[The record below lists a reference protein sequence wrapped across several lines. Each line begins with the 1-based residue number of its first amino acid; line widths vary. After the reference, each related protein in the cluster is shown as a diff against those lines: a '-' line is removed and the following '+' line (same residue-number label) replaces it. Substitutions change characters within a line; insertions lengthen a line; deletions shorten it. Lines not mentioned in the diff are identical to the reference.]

1 MLNNQFT
8 AVHWFYLEKISS
20 ILLTTSLLTYVG
32 AVLKSTDNV
41 AGPMSKIGPN
51 WSYIPHGT
59 ESERV
64 VGPIPKIGP
73 NWSYDPLGTGS
84 NL

>member
-1 MLNNQFT
+1 MLNNKFT
-8 AVHWFYLEKISS
+8 AVYWFYLEKITS

-32 AVLKSTDNV
+32 SVLKSTDNV

-59 ESERV
+59 GSRKV
-64 VGPIPKIGP
+64 TSPIPKIGP
-73 NWSYDPLGTGS
+73 NWSYVPHGTGS